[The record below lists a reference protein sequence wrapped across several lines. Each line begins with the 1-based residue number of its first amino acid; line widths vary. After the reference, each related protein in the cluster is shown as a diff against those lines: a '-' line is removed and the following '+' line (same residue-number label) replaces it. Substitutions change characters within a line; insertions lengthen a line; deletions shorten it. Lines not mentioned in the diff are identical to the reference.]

1 MADNLIQ
8 FDDPLPDH
16 VVAETR
22 ALYAPPGG
30 DSYWTTLEAR
40 IMARVANAASIGW
53 WQVLGHWARG
63 GLVAAV
69 AILAIVG
76 VLWTQSTPEELR
88 IAYEAVVRPAPADS
102 FLVPAEVLSGHYGPS
117 TRGATFLDAL
127 SY

>member
-16 VVAETR
+16 VITEAR
-22 ALYAPPGG
+22 ALYTPPGG
-30 DSYWTTLEAR
+30 DGYWATLESR
-40 IMARVANAASIGW
+40 IMARVANVASIGW

-76 VLWTQSTPEELR
+76 MLWTRSTPEELR
-88 IAYEAVVRPAPADS
+88 IAYEAVVRPVPADS
-102 FLVPAEVLSGHYGPS
+102 LLVPSEVLNEHYGSS
-117 TRGATFLDAL
+117 TRGAAFLDAL